1 MLQRRA
7 VVYLAWLM
15 VVNSALCARL
25 DAGLTTGGGGG
36 TRLSRAVQAES
47 VRKVGRERGR
57 RIESLLRPFD
67 DVVEVIDEQPYGLAP
82 PPPQP
87 GYPGYGKPEVQRRVE
102 ATPFIALVRI
112 EKLEG
117 ELTASG
123 DWVRTTVHCK
133 ISQLFKALPELN
145 VAVGA
150 VTLRA
155 VGGELRIGRQRVR
168 ARHTRHRSWRAVRS
182 TSRLPCQSKL
192 VTGTRAGSWRQVRGT
207 KLRATSWSPW
217 LPVSGKAQ
225 QACWLTLRSTSSR
238 SGLEHG
244 AA

>member
-82 PPPQP
+82 PPPPP

-123 DWVRTTVHCK
+123 DWVRTTVQCK

-155 VGGELRIGRQRVR
+155 VGGEVRIGRQRVR
-168 ARHTRHRSWRAVRS
+168 ARHHSASFLASGAEYLVFA
-182 TSRLPCQSKL
+182 LPIETGNRYASGVLETGAWYHVEGNEL
-192 VTGTRAGSWRQVRGT
+192 VSVATGERQ
-207 KLRATSWSPW
+207 
-217 LPVSGKAQ
+217 
-225 QACWLTLRSTSSR
+225 
-238 SGLEHG
+238 G
-244 AA
+244 AAGMLADIAKYVVAERP